1 MATLAIVDAG
11 PLIAAA
17 DAAEARHSNCVDAL
31 SRTDMLLVVPAMVLA
46 EASYLIGKRLGALAE
61 SRFLF
66 AIEAFQI
73 EAPTP
78 ADLRRMAELV
88 ERYSDFPLGGTDAS
102 IVALAERLGAATIIT
117 LDRRHFGSVKPKHVE
132 SFKLVP

>member
-1 MATLAIVDAG
+1 ME
-11 PLIAAA
+11 P
-17 DAAEARHSNCVDAL
+17 
-31 SRTDMLLVVPAMVLA
+31 VVPFPRDPRAALLTA
-46 EASYLIGKRLGALAE
+46 RALAQRVHVVD
-61 SRFLF
+61 SCSL
-66 AIEAFQI
+66 AVQA
-73 EAPTP
+73 P